1 MSARRP
7 LSFFTSPYKGE
18 VGRAAAGWG
27 RVVAWGFVVSP
38 PLLGQMT
45 PSLTLP
51 LSGGGNASREV
62 DR

>member
-18 VGRAAAGWG
+18 G
-27 RVVAWGFVVSP
+27 P

>member
-18 VGRAAAGWG
+18 VGRVAAGWG
-27 RVVAWGFVVSP
+27 S
-38 PLLGQMT
+38 LLGQMT